1 MKYVPKAVT
10 RAVGRTVLRTQKNS
24 PTILFVAG
32 VSGAVTA
39 TVLACRATLKAQP
52 VVDHMKKD
60 LIDVDVVESRRG
72 LAHEEARQQRA
83 HIMVNGAL
91 EITKLYAPAFVIGSV
106 SIFCLTKSHRQ
117 LTQRN
122 AALTGAYVSL
132 QQFLDGYRARVRQ
145 EVGEAREKDIYHA
158 STPIELTE
166 EQAKGQKKTTVMR
179 PTQTGPYAV
188 MWDAR
193 SSTFQQGNDEY
204 NIHFIKLKEDYLT
217 DKLRA
222 QGYLFLNTILEE
234 FDIPVV
240 PHGQVVGWIIPSDRS
255 DDFVEIKWTE
265 LYNQQR
271 SFMLDFNVAGDVHDM
286 LDDNTMSR

>member
-10 RAVGRTVLRTQKNS
+10 RAVGRTVLKTQKNS

-32 VSGAVTA
+32 VTGAVTA

-60 LIDVDVVESRRG
+60 LIDVDVIQSRRQVDQ
-72 LAHEEARQQRA
+72 EEARKQRQ
-83 HIMVNGAL
+83 HIMVNAAI
-91 EITKLYAPAFVIGSV
+91 EVTKLYGPSIGLGVVSV
-106 SIFCLTKSHRQ
+106 FCLTKSHRQ

-132 QQFLDGYRARVRQ
+132 QQFLDGYRARVRK
-145 EVGEAREKDIYHA
+145 EVGEEREKNLYHA
-158 STPIELTE
+158 STPIEVVETTG
-166 EQAKGQKKTTVMR
+166 KGSKKNTIMR

-188 MWDAR
+188 MWDGR
-193 SSTFQQGNDEY
+193 SSVFQPSPEY
-204 NIHFIKLKEDYLT
+204 NIHFIKLQEQHLT

-222 QGYLFLNTILEE
+222 QGYLFLNQVLEA
-234 FDIPVV
+234 FDLPVT
-240 PHGQVVGWIIPSDRS
+240 PHGQLVGWIIPSDRS

-271 SFMLDFNVAGDVHDM
+271 SMMLDFNVAGDVHNM
-286 LDDNTMSR
+286 LDDDLMSR

>member
-10 RAVGRTVLRTQKNS
+10 RAVGRAVLKTQKNS

-32 VSGAVTA
+32 VTGAVGA

-60 LIDVDVVESRRG
+60 LIDVDVIQSRRQVNQ
-72 LAHEEARQQRA
+72 EEARQQRQ
-83 HIMVNGAL
+83 HIMLNTAIEV
-91 EITKLYAPAFVIGSV
+91 TKLYAPSVILGSV

-132 QQFLDGYRARVRQ
+132 QQFLDGYRSRVRQ
-145 EVGEAREKDIYHA
+145 EVGETREKDLYHA
-158 STPIELTE
+158 STPIEVIE
-166 EQAKGQKKTTVMR
+166 SDGKGTKTRTVQR
-179 PTQTGPYAV
+179 PTETGPYAAL
-188 MWDAR
+188 WDER
-193 SSTFQQGNDEY
+193 SSVFQHLPEY
-204 NIHFIKLKEDYLT
+204 NIHYIKLQEDFLT

-222 QGYLFLNTILEE
+222 RGWLSLNDVYEA
-234 FDIPVV
+234 FDLPATQS
-240 PHGQVVGWIIPSDRS
+240 GQLCGWIIPSDKS

-265 LYNQQR
+265 MYNQQR
-271 SFMLDFNVAGDVHDM
+271 SIMLDFNVAGMIAHM
-286 LDDNTMSR
+286 LDDAKMSR

>member
-10 RAVGRTVLRTQKNS
+10 RAVALTVLKTKRNS
-24 PTILFVAG
+24 PTILFAVG
-32 VSGAVTA
+32 VTGAVSA

-60 LIDVDVVESRRG
+60 LLNVDVIHSRRQVDQ
-72 LAHEEARQQRA
+72 EEARQQRA
-83 HIMVNGAL
+83 HIMLNGAL
-91 EITKLYAPAFVIGSV
+91 EITKLYGPSVGLGVV

-132 QQFLDGYRARVRQ
+132 QQFLDGYRARVRK

-158 STPIELTE
+158 STPFTLVE
-166 EQAKGQKKTTVMR
+166 EDGKKGPKKTIVMK
-179 PTQTGPYAV
+179 PGMTGPYAV
-188 MWDAR
+188 LWDGR
-193 SSTFQQGNDEY
+193 SSTFQPNPEY
-204 NIHFIKLKEDYLT
+204 NLHFIKLQEDHLT

-222 QGYLFLNTILEE
+222 QGYLFLNQVLEA
-234 FDIPVV
+234 FDIPVT
-240 PHGQVVGWIIPSDRS
+240 PHGQFVGWIIPSDRS

-265 LYNQQR
+265 MYNQQR
-271 SFMLDFNVAGDVHDM
+271 SLMLDFNVAGDVAWM
-286 LDDNTMSR
+286 LDDDTMSR